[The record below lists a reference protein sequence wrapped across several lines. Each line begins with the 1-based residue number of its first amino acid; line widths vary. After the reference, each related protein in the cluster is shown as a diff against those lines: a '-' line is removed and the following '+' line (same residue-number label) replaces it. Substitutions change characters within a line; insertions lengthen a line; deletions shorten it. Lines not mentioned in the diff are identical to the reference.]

1 MRGRKAQIRILE
13 ENRVTRRLLLRSMIL
28 YNVCTL
34 AMYLVNKERSI
45 SMYLIRSIPEAL
57 GIYYLYRISA
67 PTITSDGNTTTLV
80 SPGASLS
87 GKGHVTVAFDFLFI
101 SMLVKFLLLYSRKSW
116 LLYLFFVISCCYE
129 FLYKPFTAL
138 KIKIK

>member
-1 MRGRKAQIRILE
+1 MRGSKAQMRVFE

-45 SMYLIRSIPEAL
+45 STYLVRSIPEAL
-57 GIYYLYRISA
+57 AIYYLYRISA
-67 PTITSDGNTTTLV
+67 PTITSEGNTTTLV
-80 SPGASLS
+80 NPGAALS
-87 GKGHVTVAFDFLFI
+87 GKGHVSVAFDLLFI
-101 SMLVKFLLLYSRKSW
+101 SMLVKLLLLYSRKSW

-129 FLYKPFTAL
+129 LLYKPFSAL
-138 KIKIK
+138 KPKIK